1 MKRRKSL
8 SVWTA
13 SLAVKQTS
21 ALNSK
26 DKREEL
32 AVLKPALIHLAMFLI
47 DQGITAGELQSTISE
62 VFVKAASSRARMKN
76 GRVNQSRVAAMTG
89 CTRTEVRRL
98 VNFDWLD
105 KGDLE
110 IYGARRLLEGWRRDP
125 EFLTRSGRPKKLR
138 VRGGY
143 GAFPSLAKKYSAD
156 IPPKASLD
164 ELKRLNAVVVSKG
177 FAAQRTAT
185 EVEVRRRSQNLS
197 RAALQLMNI
206 FQAMGYPDAVAPVLT
221 FSGSVTLETFDNTA
235 DRVVKQRVE
244 QNTKAFLAGLESAS
258 TVFSHQKSGSGKRK
272 TNRTL
277 VRVSVANL
285 SRIK

>member
-1 MKRRKSL
+1 MKRQESL
-8 SVWTA
+8 SVRA
-13 SLAVKQTS
+13 AAPQVKRSS

-26 DKREEL
+26 AKTDAL
-32 AVLKPALIHLAMFLI
+32 AVLKPALVHLALFLI

-62 VFVKAASSRARMKN
+62 VFVKAAGSRAQMKN

-98 VNFDWLD
+98 VKNEGTSPNDPA
-105 KGDLE
+105 
-110 IYGARRLLEGWRRDP
+110 IYGARRLLEGWSRDP
-125 EFLTRSGRPKKLR
+125 EFLTSGGRPKKLR
-138 VRGGY
+138 LRGAY

-164 ELKRLNAVVVSKG
+164 ELKRLNAVVVSNG
-177 FAAQRTAT
+177 FAAQRPIQ
-185 EVEVRRRSQNLS
+185 EVDVRRRSQNLS

-206 FQAMGYPDAVAPVLT
+206 FQAMGYPDTVAPILAFT
-221 FSGSVTLETFDNTA
+221 GGITLETFDNTA

-258 TVFSHQKSGSGKRK
+258 TVFSQGKFVGGKRK
-272 TNRTL
+272 ANRLL
-277 VRVSVANL
+277 VRVSVVNL
-285 SRIK
+285 SRTK